1 MVINH
6 NISSLNTLNKLNAN
20 TKAAQGSLEK
30 LSSGLRINKAGDDAA
45 GLAISQKMQSQINGL
60 DQASKNA
67 QDGISLIQTAEGSLS
82 ETQSILQRMSTLVN
96 QAANGTLQD
105 TDRTTISTE
114 ITQLNSEIDRISKS
128 TQFNGKN
135 LIDGTL
141 GVQLNT
147 TATSG
152 SGIAAGSSAGLIAV
166 DISGAKASST
176 LSIAF
181 DGTSKYTMTDG
192 SGNSQ
197 IATLADS
204 TAGTLNFSN
213 FGVKITV
220 SSANTGAALVLGNAY
235 GGGAGKVLTTAQTD
249 VNIQIGANATT
260 NDKLGITIDN
270 MDSATLG
277 SSGISVLTADGANL
291 AITSVNTAIAKVST
305 ARSNLGA
312 WQNRLDHTINNLS
325 VESQNLTSAT
335 SQITDVD
342 MAAEMTNFTK
352 NNILTQAA
360 QAMLAQANQ
369 LPQGVLSLLK

>member
-20 TKAAQGSLEK
+20 TRAAQGSLEK

-128 TQFNGKN
+128 TQFNGRN

-220 SSANTGAALVLGNAY
+220 SSANTGAALVAGNAY
-235 GGGAGKVLTTAQTD
+235 GGGAGKVLTTTQTAVD
-249 VNIQIGANATT
+249 IQIGANATA
-260 NDKLGITIDN
+260 NDKLGITIGN
-270 MDSATLG
+270 MDSITLAT
-277 SSGISVLTADGANL
+277 SGISVTDATTSNTAIGL
-291 AITSVNTAIAKVST
+291 VNTAITTVST

-325 VESQNLTSAT
+325 VESQNLTSAS